1 MNYASDIIVISF
13 NVQSDLQLT
22 QGRTYVQTPVII
34 TYTIFKGEII
44 VQLNIHVGNQPI
56 SSIVG

>member
-22 QGRTYVQTPVII
+22 QGRTYVHPVVI
-34 TYTIFKGEII
+34 TY
-44 VQLNIHVGNQPI
+44 
-56 SSIVG
+56 IVG